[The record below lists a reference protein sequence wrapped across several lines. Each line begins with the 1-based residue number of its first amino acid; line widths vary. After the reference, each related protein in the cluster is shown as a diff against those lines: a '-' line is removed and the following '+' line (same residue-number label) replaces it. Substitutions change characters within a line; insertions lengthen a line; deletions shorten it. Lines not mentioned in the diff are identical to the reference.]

1 MYLFS
6 GILASSFKTCMLHK
20 KIIFVLILILICAF
34 GNLIFAQ
41 STNKPVFI
49 YEDSSARLGINA
61 TMNLYEAANFKPAPG
76 RNLNMGY
83 TQSIF
88 WLAVP
93 VDSSMTSQD
102 LLLTIGNSHINIIKV
117 YFLQNDVLK
126 HLYTTGDYYP
136 FKQRPIATLE
146 FNFPLNRKGIYF
158 VMVDKHNESLQLS
171 INISSKYSVLEKNA
185 EQKSYIAFFMGM
197 MVLMIIFG
205 VYLFVIT
212 RQKIYLLYIFFVLA
226 GWAWVLSNRGFGMQY
241 FWPNAPWFA
250 SKSRLVFA
258 LLTILAA
265 IHFMEAFVGGIHKK
279 SAKRFVYILSAAI
292 LVIVLIILCA
302 SYSMKESKGWL
313 FFQFLI
319 PVITLIYMAFAM
331 GMLIYKTYKGN
342 KKALFFLLSTLLLL
356 LAGIAQS
363 FYNTGNIKGAEN
375 ILLESGIPMGY
386 LLQLIFLTGGLVY
399 RFNEY
404 RKEKDTLLLE
414 INKQQL
420 ANARIMMEVQ
430 QGERSQVADQLHDVA
445 GSMLSAARM
454 NLSSLIEESRGN
466 ADKRLIKT
474 EEAVSS
480 VSETIRNLSH
490 ALSPVMMEKV
500 GFKTSIEKIIS
511 IFNASGKIEMNLLVL
526 GFEQYDEHL
535 IEYYNVLYSIIY
547 EALNNI
553 ARHSKASY
561 ALVQVS
567 EHTDCFTVVVEDDGI
582 GMNLALSQSKA
593 THGLQGIE
601 SKVAYFNGQIAF
613 DKNKPTGLIITIE
626 IPKRTYDS

>member
-1 MYLFS
+1 MPLNKYFHSLVF
-6 GILASSFKTCMLHK
+6 ICL
-20 KIIFVLILILICAF
+20 LIPCNSVYSQRNNSRI
-34 GNLIFAQ
+34 
-41 STNKPVFI
+41 FI
-49 YEDSSARLGINA
+49 YEDSSARLSINPA
-61 TMNLYEAANFKPAPG
+61 LNLFKTGNFKIA
-76 RNLNMGY
+76 RYSHFNMGY
-83 TQSIF
+83 TQSNF

-93 VDSSMTSQD
+93 VDSSMTTQD
-102 LLLTIGNSHINIIKV
+102 LLLTIGNSHINIIEV
-117 YFLQNDVLK
+117 YILQNDVLK

-136 FKQRPIATLE
+136 FKQRPIPTPD
-146 FNFPLNRKGIYF
+146 FNFPLSKPGTYF
-158 VMVDKHNESLQLS
+158 AKVDKHNESLQMS
-171 INISSKYSVLEKNA
+171 INISSKYSVLEKKA
-185 EQKSYIAFFMGM
+185 EQESYMAFFMGM

-205 VYLFVIT
+205 VYLFAIT
-212 RQKIYLLYIFFVLA
+212 RQKIYLLYIFFVIA
-226 GWAWVLSNRGFGMQY
+226 GWAWVLANRGFGMQY

-250 SKSRLVFA
+250 SKSRLVFT

-265 IHFMEAFVGGIHKK
+265 IHFMEAFVGGLQKK
-279 SAKRFVYILSAAI
+279 WVKQFNKILS
-292 LVIVLIILCA
+292 VLIIIIIIIILGT

-313 FFQFLI
+313 YFQYFIPSITIIYLI
-319 PVITLIYMAFAM
+319 FAFI
-331 GMLIYKTYKGN
+331 LLLYKTFTGN
-342 KKALFFLLSTLLLL
+342 KRALFFLCSIFLLI
-356 LAGIAQS
+356 LAGVAQS
-363 FYNTGNIKGAEN
+363 FYNTGTISRAKNV
-375 ILLESGIPMGY
+375 LLESGVPMGY

-404 RKEKDTLLLE
+404 RKEKDNLLLE

-430 QGERSQVADQLHDVA
+430 QGERTQVADQLHDVA

-454 NLSSLIEESRGN
+454 NLSSIIEESRGN

-474 EEAVSS
+474 EEAVSC

-490 ALSPVMMEKV
+490 ALSPVMIEKV

-511 IFNASGKIEMNLLVL
+511 IFNASGKIEISLLVL
-526 GFEQYDEHL
+526 GFDQYDERL
-535 IEYYNVLYSIIY
+535 IKYYNVLYSIIY

-567 EHTDCFTVVVEDDGI
+567 EHTDCFTVVVEDNGI
-582 GMNLALSQSKA
+582 GMNLAFSQKKA

-626 IPKRTYDS
+626 LPRKTYEL

>member
-1 MYLFS
+1 MLPSNYIKALLLACLLSFGS
-6 GILASSFKTCMLHK
+6 STLAQTHGLQILL
-20 KIIFVLILILICAF
+20 
-34 GNLIFAQ
+34 
-41 STNKPVFI
+41 
-49 YEDSSARLGINA
+49 YEDTSAKHEIFSILKSYHSGKFTTA
-61 TMNLYEAANFKPAPG
+61 PAKT
-76 RNLNMGY
+76 LNMGY

-93 VDSSMTSQD
+93 VDSITSSKQ
-102 LLLTIGNSHINIIKV
+102 LLLTVGNSHINILKE
-117 YFLQNDVLK
+117 YLLQGNKLRQ
-126 HLYTTGDYYP
+126 LFTTGDYYP
-136 FKQRPIATLE
+136 FKQRPTATLIM
-146 FNFPLNRKGIYF
+146 PGVYF

-171 INISSKYSVLEKNA
+171 MNISPQYSVLEKNA
-185 EQKSYIAFFMGM
+185 AHKSYIAFFMGM

-205 VYLFVIT
+205 VYLFAIT
-212 RQKIYLLYIFFVLA
+212 RQRIYLLYMLFIITGWGWVLA
-226 GWAWVLSNRGFGMQY
+226 NHGYGMQY

-250 SKSRLVFA
+250 SKARLVFA
-258 LLTILAA
+258 LLAVLSSM
-265 IHFMEAFVGGIHKK
+265 HFMEAFVGGIQKK
-279 SAKRFVYILSAAI
+279 WAKRFVYILSASI
-292 LVIVLIILCA
+292 LVIVLVILCA
-302 SYSMKESKGWL
+302 SYTMKETKAWL

-319 PVITLIYMAFAM
+319 PVITIIYMAFAM

-342 KKALFFLLSTLLLL
+342 RKALFFLCSTLLLL

-363 FYNTGNIKGAEN
+363 FYNTGNIKRAEN
-375 ILLESGIPMGY
+375 ILLESGMPMGY

-404 RKEKDTLLLE
+404 RKEKDKLLLE

-420 ANARIMMEVQ
+420 ANARIMMDVQ
-430 QGERSQVADQLHDVA
+430 QAERSQVADQLHDVA

-474 EEAVSS
+474 DEAVSS

-511 IFNASGKIEMNLLVL
+511 IFNASGKIEMSLLVL
-526 GFEQYDEHL
+526 GFEHYDEHL
-535 IEYYNVLYSIIY
+535 NEYYNVLYSIIY

-553 ARHSKASY
+553 AKHSKASY

-582 GMNLALSQSKA
+582 GMNLALSQGKA

-613 DKNKPTGLIITIE
+613 DKNEPTGLIITIE
-626 IPKRTYDS
+626 IPRRTYDS